1 MELIEREAKIKFE
14 MDTKHKSIHPN
25 VPKKRIEPSPHK
37 YLENEEDMKIEEEL
51 SAAGSACTC
60 NKSDWVN

>member
-1 MELIEREAKIKFE
+1 MELIERAAKIKFE

-51 SAAGSACTC
+51 
-60 NKSDWVN
+60 